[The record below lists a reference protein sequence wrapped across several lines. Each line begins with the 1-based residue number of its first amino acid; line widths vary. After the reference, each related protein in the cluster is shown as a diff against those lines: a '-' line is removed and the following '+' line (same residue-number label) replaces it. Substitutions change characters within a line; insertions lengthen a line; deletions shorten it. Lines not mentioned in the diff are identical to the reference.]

1 MAVQAATNGKK
12 TRGDGPVSFVFIDG
26 SNKEHKRVAD
36 GASQVKVLAKGGKT
50 KTYNVSTLAP
60 AVIMQLA
67 TMEFKKRLDIK
78 IRNTVKDDAN
88 AEVIAI
94 ADEDYAALKEG
105 KLFSRKEGGAGGPGR
120 TFNFDMWVTIAKYAS
135 DIIAKA
141 DKTGKRKPASD
152 KQLADFRGKLEAMTP
167 KDRTA
172 QLKKFREKPVY
183 ALAEAQYKTEQAKK
197 AIAAGDVDDMDA
209 LF

>member
-1 MAVQAATNGKK
+1 MAVQQADGKK
-12 TRGDGPVSFVFIDG
+12 TRGDGPVSFMFIDA
-26 SNKEHKRVAD
+26 SNKEHKRVVD
-36 GASQVKVLAKGGKT
+36 GGSQIKVVAKGGKT

-60 AVIMQLA
+60 AVILQLA
-67 TMEFKKRLDIK
+67 TEAVKKRFDTFV
-78 IRNTVKDDAN
+78 RNTVKDDATV
-88 AEVIAI
+88 EVLACTDDSF
-94 ADEDYAALKEG
+94 ALLKEG
-105 KLFSRKEGGAGGPGR
+105 KLYSRKEGGAGGPGR

-197 AIAAGDVDDMDA
+197 AIAAGDADDMDA